1 MALNGVP
8 VTASLGSDLDWF
20 NHCTS
25 LGHVV
30 YLDSGECF
38 DFRCPALPA
47 SGTMSGPTSSTITP
61 AATSAGRG
69 GLGMNSAPTLTSPP
83 RGADVVGVSP
93 PTAWVPPGWG
103 DQTLQTRT
111 SVESTHDD
119 DDNTTSFDEI
129 PILPP
134 PVSASLH
141 GDPFVLLTLNEKN
154 GIVHSLVRDHRVAL
168 HTLRKMAARHMNMS
182 SRESVEKWKSA
193 KTLCTEF
200 LVHRCVEACLI
211 LKSEALLCGLNP

>member
-141 GDPFVLLTLNEKN
+141 GDPF
-154 GIVHSLVRDHRVAL
+154 
-168 HTLRKMAARHMNMS
+168 MAARHMNMS

-211 LKSEALLCGLNP
+211 LKSEALLCGLNPLQGCRSLDRH

>member
-8 VTASLGSDLDWF
+8 VTASLGSDLVLGLDWF
-20 NHCTS
+20 NHTS

-47 SGTMSGPTSSTITP
+47 SGTMSGPTSSSSLSFNPFLPVLLLINLFPVTP

-69 GLGMNSAPTLTSPP
+69 GLGVNSAPTLMSAP

-93 PTAWVPPGWG
+93 HTAWT
-103 DQTLQTRT
+103 QT
-111 SVESTHDD
+111 SVESTHDN
-119 DDNTTSFDEI
+119 DDNTISFDKI

-134 PVSASLH
+134 AASASLH

-154 GIVHSLVRDHRVAL
+154 GIKDGR
-168 HTLRKMAARHMNMS
+168 S
-182 SRESVEKWKSA
+182 SHEHV
-193 KTLCTEF
+193 
-200 LVHRCVEACLI
+200 
-211 LKSEALLCGLNP
+211 